1 MEVLNMVY
9 ADIEMVNGSFY
20 TEANIIKSED
30 DYLEVI
36 PYRCA
41 EATIIK
47 KDTIKKIYYYKF

>member
-1 MEVLNMVY
+1 MVY